1 MASSKRSFH
10 LFYRGSIV
18 TAVAIAVVMLWVIPP
33 EAGVWKGALAFAI
46 LAIWSE
52 LTPIT
57 VPHGLGEVTIS
68 VPMHWAAMVLFGPVL
83 AMLVAAIP
91 LPVVNITGW
100 VCARWLKNHESD
112 TGTTR
117 LHSIIRTL
125 AGAWEGRA
133 NYPFFWALEIIIAN
147 TALDV
152 INVGLAALAY
162 RCVGG
167 HVLDQRYFMSASNSM
182 LFLHAALPF
191 LVGIITYFIVDEARC
206 AAAAL
211 VNEPQSPKKGSDW
224 YSFVLRLKILLLG
237 SVRLTWSQYLLLP
250 PVTVLLIYLY
260 LHVGILSGLVALGPF
275 LSLRL
280 AVQRAVEREKM
291 YMDTIATL
299 GTYMQHYHPYTRGHL
314 KRVAELSERLARELR
329 LSTETI
335 MLMPYAGLLHDI
347 GKVGVSEE
355 ILDKVGKL
363 TDEEWSKIKE
373 HPVKG
378 AEIVEHIDFLNQTV
392 DWIKYHHKWA
402 NGAGYPDDGV
412 KNGGVPLEAA
422 IIAVADAFDA
432 MTDDREM
439 SVDWECDACGFKAE
453 NGERPEVCPV
463 CGAPKRRVYREPL
476 SVDDA
481 INELRRGAGS
491 QFSPDVVHAF
501 LKMVDREGI
510 RVGGNG

>member
-1 MASSKRSFH
+1 MAVSRRSFQ
-10 LFYRGSIV
+10 LFYRGAIV
-18 TAVAIAVVMLWVIPP
+18 TAVVMAVLMQWAIPP
-33 EAGVWKGALAFAI
+33 EAGVWKGALA
-46 LAIWSE
+46 LALLAVWSE
-52 LTPIT
+52 LMPIAL
-57 VPHGLGEVTIS
+57 PSGLGEATIS
-68 VPMHWAAMVLFGPVL
+68 VPLHCAAMVLFGPTL

-91 LPVVNITGW
+91 LPLVKITGLLSS
-100 VCARWLKNHESD
+100 RWLKKCDSD
-112 TGTTR
+112 SGKGWLR
-117 LHSIIRTL
+117 GILRTL
-125 AGAWEGRA
+125 AASWEGRD
-133 NYPFFWALEIIIAN
+133 NYQLIWALEIITSN

-152 INVGLAALAY
+152 ITVGLAALAY
-162 RCVGG
+162 IGAGG
-167 HVLDQRYFMSASNSM
+167 QVLSREYLLSESNG
-182 LFLHAALPF
+182 ALLIHIIFPF
-191 LVGIITYFIVDEARC
+191 LIGVIVYFIADEIRWC
-206 AAAAL
+206 AATIL
-211 VNEPQSPKKGSDW
+211 NDRRPVKDGNDW
-224 YSFVLRLKILLLG
+224 YSIVLTWKILLLKNI
-237 SVRLTWSQYLLLP
+237 RLTWSQYILLP
-250 PVTVLLIYLY
+250 PVTFLLIYLY
-260 LHVGILSGLVALGPF
+260 LHVGILSGLVALGPL

-280 AVQRAVEREKM
+280 AMQRAVEREKM

-329 LSTETI
+329 LSADTV

-378 AEIVEHIDFLNQTV
+378 AEIVEHIEFLNKTV

-402 NGAGYPDDGV
+402 NGSGYPDDGV

-439 SVDWECDACGFKAE
+439 SIDWQCDSCGFKPE
-453 NGERPEVCPV
+453 SGERPEVCPV
-463 CGAPKRRVYREPL
+463 CGAAKRRTYREPL
-476 SVDDA
+476 GVDEA

-491 QFSPDVVHAF
+491 QFSPDVVRAF

-510 RVGGNG
+510 RVGGNA